1 MKRFA
6 LGARRRLAA
15 RRAPPGPYARLLG
28 AALPSPRTRFAD
40 VECLSLD
47 IETTGL
53 DPREA
58 EILSIGSV
66 LIRNNRVDVGTAKSC
81 LVRPESEVGSSAS
94 VHGLTDTLCGTGDEL
109 GDVIDGVVGDLIGD
123 VAGRVLVVHHA
134 ALDKALLD
142 RACRDAYGG
151 ALHVPVVDTLA
162 LELRRCRRRGQTAG
176 PEALRL
182 GNLRAAY
189 GLPWYTGHDA
199 LADALATAEL
209 LLAMVAKTG
218 AADRTTL
225 GEHVT
230 HW

>member
-1 MKRFA
+1 MRRFA
-6 LGARRRLAA
+6 LDTRRRLAA
-15 RRAPPGPYARLLG
+15 RNAPPGPYARLLG
-28 AALPSPRTRFAD
+28 APLPSARARFRD
-40 VECLSLD
+40 VEFLSLD

-53 DPREA
+53 DPNEA

-66 LIRNNRVDVGTAKSC
+66 LIRNNRIDLTTARSC

-109 GDVIDGVVGDLIGD
+109 GDAIDEVVGDLG
-123 VAGRVLVVHHA
+123 GRVLVVHHA
-134 ALDKALLD
+134 PLDKALLD
-142 RACRDAYGG
+142 RACRAGYGG

-162 LELRRCRRRGQTAG
+162 LELRRRRRREQTAG
-176 PEALRL
+176 PDALRL
-182 GNLRAAY
+182 GNLRTAY
-189 GLPWYTGHDA
+189 HLPYYAGHDA

-209 LLAMVAKTG
+209 LLAMVATSG

-225 GEHVT
+225 GELVT